1 MGQYGISDNIAITA
15 DASYTILFGKD
26 KSPDLSIIPIRAG
39 VRFFTTPELYF
50 GGKIGIGILK
60 VKGFDSNTATAYSFV
75 AGYLINP
82 KIDISTAY
90 DGYSKNGSSGL
101 VAVRLG
107 YTFGN

>member
-15 DASYTILFGKD
+15 DAGYTLLFGKD

-75 AGYLINP
+75 AGYFINP
-82 KIDISTAY
+82 KIDISAAY

-107 YTFGN
+107 YIFGN